1 MDNIQ
6 TSIFTKHQSYY
17 SSFPNSYITNINNV
31 VLKCNLRRENENK
44 KRYFIFK
51 GMKLVLDITSYFF
64 ISLKIRN
71 KLFRRFVI

>member
-51 GMKLVLDITSYFF
+51 VR
-64 ISLKIRN
+64 SLFSI
-71 KLFRRFVI
+71 LPVTFPSL